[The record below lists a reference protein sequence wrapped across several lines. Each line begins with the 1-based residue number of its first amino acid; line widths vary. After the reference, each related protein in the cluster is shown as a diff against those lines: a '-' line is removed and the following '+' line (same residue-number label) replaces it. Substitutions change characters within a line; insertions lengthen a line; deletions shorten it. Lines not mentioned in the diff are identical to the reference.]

1 MARYVFNP
9 VTGET
14 NFVLD
19 DIDLRTYGTFD
30 PRRTVQ
36 PWNKG
41 AKIISSLDEQRPLPR
56 KKRRNSNSVVQ
67 VPKSNINGEYYTV
80 RKGDTFYDILKNNG
94 IKTSDMQRIA
104 KANGIKDVDRIFVG
118 QKIKLP
124 GFKAKEGTKDRELN
138 DNVAVQEATQKGK
151 DAVIDPTKPANAG
164 GIANTRSTANDI
176 VVRHN
181 DILEDQGKGRPLI
194 NSDTSKHYAN
204 LLGEI
209 IANNIA
215 KPTGQ
220 AYVESLNPTQRQ
232 WRSISSNRYAKTG
245 YTEPVAKERL
255 INGSNTPNISNT
267 NTSFGYEDYDPNAFF
282 YTKDG
287 RIQTDSKGRLVYNIR
302 NPIPADGVML
312 PEVTI
317 KGKRNNP
324 VEDLDK
330 VFVGM
335 MAAPLAAYGAAE
347 ALPAAGISTW
357 EFMRDAEG
365 VRRLYN
371 RLNDWRENG
380 NRLGTL
386 RGYADRLRGLWNNGS
401 GENASSWRDTW
412 NDIQSIIKPYRTT
425 QQRMQQGFAT
435 NRPLNPNTLED
446 GRGLWGY
453 YKEGLQGIRTFGRS
467 GNRSSQSAATNTTT
481 VNTASTTATNGT
493 TTTTNGTTAAR
504 PSWFKRLGQ
513 RLSNM
518 RPKKGTTTAQE
529 PVKPN
534 NNGQSLG
541 STKGQTKGQTKSE
554 ANTKSKWEE
563 ENAKK
568 QRSKKAKYNNSKKK

>member
-1 MARYVFNP
+1 MARYVFDP

-41 AKIISSLDEQRPLPR
+41 ARIIRSLDEQQPLPR
-56 KKRRNSNSVVQ
+56 KKRRNSNPVVQ

-138 DNVAVQEATQKGK
+138 DNVAVQEAAQKGK

-164 GIANTRSTANDI
+164 GIANTRSTANDNNRSI
-176 VVRHN
+176 
-181 DILEDQGKGRPLI
+181 LI
-194 NSDTSKHYAN
+194 NSDTSKHYAS
-204 LLGEI
+204 LLGEN

-232 WRSISSNRYAKTG
+232 SSSI
-245 YTEPVAKERL
+245 
-255 INGSNTPNISNT
+255 T

-324 VEDLDK
+324 TEDLDK

-453 YKEGLQGIRTFGRS
+453 YKEGLRGIRTFGRS

-481 VNTASTTATNGT
+481 ANTASTTATNGT

-504 PSWFKRLGQ
+504 PSWFKRLRQ

-541 STKGQTKGQTKSE
+541 STKGQSKKGNKTGNSNNGQTSGT
-554 ANTKSKWEE
+554 NGRNSTGNGSNNKSKPQ
-563 ENAKK
+563 NLADKRK
-568 QRSKKAKYNNSKKK
+568 QNNR